1 MGVCHDQRVSSVAV
15 ETGLGRRAHHLP
27 AAGAAL
33 VAVVL
38 LAGAPQLLGEPGRL
52 AAVLVLQVVLVA
64 VWVLAT
70 GPGGAVGPAVVGTAV
85 VGTAVV
91 GVAAAVGADLAL
103 ELPDRPGLGGLLVVL
118 GPAFL
123 AVVLAQV
130 LRRHRQD
137 MVAALSRD
145 VLLVC
150 AVSALAVF
158 MLVGPA
164 TAVLVVGAAL
174 VVEHLVDLLLPRPAL
189 APGVPR
195 GPLGLLAGVAAGT
208 AVAFLLRDATGRNG
222 GVPALA
228 FGAILGGGAGLV
240 AVAASYVVVER
251 GPVRGRLRTAAS
263 AVLQAL
269 LPIAACAPLALAL
282 ETALRTGL

>member
-70 GPGGAVGPAVVGTAV
+70 GPGGAVGTAV